1 MCVFIHEQTPAL
13 MPFPDLTAP
22 ELAYP
27 GYVQQDINPKQVTKV
42 SGVYLKNMD
51 MPELVEKVCL
61 TISMKHKCTEPTP
74 SPLCLQGKSTSPQ
87 LSSLMHP
94 GGGHTWRG
102 KR

>member
-1 MCVFIHEQTPAL
+1 

-51 MPELVEKVCL
+51 MPELVEKVPHSSRL
-61 TISMKHKCTEPTP
+61 NPAHKRNILQYAQ
-74 SPLCLQGKSTSPQ
+74 PLMYCRATAQMMFTLIQ
-87 LSSLMHP
+87 
-94 GGGHTWRG
+94 
-102 KR
+102 

>member
-1 MCVFIHEQTPAL
+1 

-51 MPELVEKVCL
+51 MPELVEKVPHSSRL
-61 TISMKHKCTEPTP
+61 NPAPKRNILQYAQ
-74 SPLCLQGKSTSPQ
+74 PLMYRTATAQMMFTLIQ
-87 LSSLMHP
+87 
-94 GGGHTWRG
+94 
-102 KR
+102 